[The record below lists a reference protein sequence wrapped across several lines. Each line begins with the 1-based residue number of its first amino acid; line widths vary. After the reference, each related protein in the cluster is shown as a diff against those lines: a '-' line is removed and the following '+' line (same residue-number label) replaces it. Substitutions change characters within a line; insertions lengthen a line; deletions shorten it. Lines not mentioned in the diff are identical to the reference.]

1 MKTIIGK
8 RPLYCVAA
16 PQGVPISQQPRH
28 ARSADTTID
37 ARRRRPLRQLRLNAL
52 RETPEAFGSSYEE
65 EHTLTLDDIRA
76 WVATDIEN
84 AMFGVF
90 IDGALTGMAGV
101 GRQHN

>member
-1 MKTIIGK
+1 M
-8 RPLYCVAA
+8 
-16 PQGVPISQQPRH
+16 
-28 ARSADTTID
+28 
-37 ARRRRPLRQLRLNAL
+37 RQLRLNAL

-101 GRQHN
+101 GRQHKLKMRHKAQIWSVYMAPAARADWRAS

>member
-1 MKTIIGK
+1 MPD
-8 RPLYCVAA
+8 PLIRRLTPADAA
-16 PQGVPISQQPRH
+16 P
-28 ARSADTTID
+28 
-37 ARRRRPLRQLRLNAL
+37 RQLRLNAL

-90 IDGALTGMAGV
+90 IDGALTGMAG
-101 GRQHN
+101 RQHN